1 MALVNLPITDDVA
14 RGSFVTDLD
23 GVQYRINYYW
33 SDTLESW
40 YMDLISTEI
49 TLLNLKLV
57 SGSDVLD
64 AYGVS
69 DILNSLFVLDTTAL
83 NEDPTRDDM
92 GPTKRFRVLY
102 GTV

>member
-14 RGSFVTDLD
+14 RGSFITDLD
-23 GVQYRINYYW
+23 GVSYRINYYW
-33 SDTLESW
+33 AETLQAWFMDIIGDTV
-40 YMDLISTEI
+40 
-49 TLLNLKLV
+49 TLTNLKLV
-57 SGSDVLD
+57 SGAELFD
-64 AYGVS
+64 AYGIAS
-69 DILNSLFVLDTTAL
+69 TLNQLYVLDTTGL

>member
-33 SDTLESW
+33 SETLQSW
-40 YMDLISTEI
+40 YMDLIGDSI

-57 SGSDVLD
+57 SGSDILD

-69 DILNSLFVLDTTAL
+69 AILDSLFVLDTTLL
-83 NEDPTRDDM
+83 NQDPTRNDM